1 MKRSGPLRRTPFK
14 RKPLRR
20 EPMDPDLRAAVMKR
34 DNWTCRLK
42 GLAAH
47 DCWGEL
53 HAHHVRLRSQGGADE
68 LDNLVA
74 LCPDAHDWCHNRDRA
89 QAEALGLIV
98 RAGR

>member
-1 MKRSGPLRRTPFK
+1 MKRSGPLRRTAFK

-20 EPMDPDLRAAVMKR
+20 EAMDPDLRAAALKR

-42 GLAAH
+42 GLAPH

-53 HAHHVRLRSQGGADE
+53 HVHHIRLRSQGGGDE
-68 LDNLVA
+68 LGNLA
-74 LCPDAHDWCHNRDRA
+74 TLCPDAHDWVHNRERA